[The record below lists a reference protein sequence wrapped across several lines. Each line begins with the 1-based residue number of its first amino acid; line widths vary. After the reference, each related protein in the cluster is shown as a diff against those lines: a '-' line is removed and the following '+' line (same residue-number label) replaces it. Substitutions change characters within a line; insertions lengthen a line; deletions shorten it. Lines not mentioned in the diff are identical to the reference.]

1 MSNEMIKYNCIDVLQ
16 TESPEFVKR
25 LSENNQSK
33 YSIATFNVKGD
44 LNLGAIIRTSLYFN
58 CKKLYYFRDK
68 RFDRRYCVGSQNYIP
83 MQYVSTNFE
92 DWVKEYSIYPIFIE
106 QGGVPLSTTVLK
118 EQYIKS
124 TENDKEFCLIFGN
137 ETNGIPRDIMRRYRY
152 PIISIPAFNV
162 CPRSLSVSMTVGIVL
177 YEISK
182 LDYLLCK

>member
-1 MSNEMIKYNCIDVLQ
+1 MNGNDAVKYNCIDILQ

-25 LSENNQSK
+25 LSENNQSN

-68 RFDRRYCVGSQNYIP
+68 KFDRRYCVGSQNYIP
-83 MQYVSTNFE
+83 LQYVSTSFE
-92 DWVKEYSIYPIFIE
+92 EWVKEYSIYPIFIE

-124 TENDKEFCLIFGN
+124 KSAENDKEFCLIFGN
-137 ETNGIPRDIMRRYRY
+137 ETNGISKDIMRGY

-177 YEISK
+177 YEMSK
-182 LDYLLCK
+182 LSEK